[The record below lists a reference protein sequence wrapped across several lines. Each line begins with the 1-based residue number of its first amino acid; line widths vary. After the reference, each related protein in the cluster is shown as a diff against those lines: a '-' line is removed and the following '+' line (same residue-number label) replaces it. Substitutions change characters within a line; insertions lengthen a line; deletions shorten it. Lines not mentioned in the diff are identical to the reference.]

1 MLEISNTKVY
11 DLKECVVASG
21 NSMRTSPVEYTDE
34 EFQKGLERCKRL
46 CKHGGGSG
54 HTNFRTGIRVS
65 FDMKYTQYIT
75 KQFQRYHW
83 FDYVN
88 SSSLMH
94 RITKMDFTK
103 CCNKYVSKTTIRQMQ
118 TLINFYNILEMHKT
132 DEWEEVFIDVLKDY
146 EIFVES
152 EYGKDDLPKSIY
164 KSDYIYDC
172 YMRIISNCPMG
183 AELFVRISTN
193 YEELAT
199 MYKQRRNHK
208 LKEDWGMFCKWVED
222 LPYAKE
228 LIICG

>member
-1 MLEISNTKVY
+1 MLEITNTKVY
-11 DLKECVVASG
+11 DLKECVIASG
-21 NSMRTSPVEYTDE
+21 NSMRTSPFEYTDE
-34 EFQKGLERCKRL
+34 EFEKGLVRCQKL
-46 CKHGGGSG
+46 CKYGGGSG

-118 TLINFYNILEMHKT
+118 TLINFYNMLEMNKT
-132 DEWEEVFIDVLKDY
+132 GDLKDLLKGY
-146 EIFVES
+146 KIFVES
-152 EYGKDDLPKSIY
+152 EYGKDALPKSIY

-193 YEELAT
+193 YEQLAT
-199 MYKQRRNHK
+199 MYKQRKTHK
-208 LKEDWGMFCKWVED
+208 LKEDWGAFTKWVET

-228 LIICG
+228 LIICE